1 MFDLTNRASFTVLRE
16 HIIDV
21 TRGQYRYLSCVLIGN
36 KSDDVEHRQVLL
48 PEISEFAGMYN
59 IDYFETSAKLY
70 TNIDEAFITLGRNS
84 LRQYGVLTEKKKE
97 STVSSWCA
105 VS

>member
-1 MFDLTNRASFTVLRE
+1 
-16 HIIDV
+16 
-21 TRGQYRYLSCVLIGN
+21 VLIGN

-48 PEISEFAGMYN
+48 PEVSEFAGMYN

-84 LRQYGVLTEKKKE
+84 LRQYGVLLPEKKKE
-97 STVSSWCA
+97 PTVSSWCI